1 MATSRKTKNPTLLE
15 EGVERTR
22 EALNQLTDEFEQLQK
37 NAEKRRK
44 QFEKNTE
51 RRLKKFQTEL
61 RKNSWVKEAQKQRKA
76 LERRAEKLR
85 KEIESSEPVKRANEL
100 RSDASKL
107 IETQVEGLLENM
119 RIASHSEIT
128 RLERKVA
135 SLQRKVNALEKKKT
149 TTRRRAA

>member
-1 MATSRKTKNPTLLE
+1 MPTRKTKNTNLIE

-22 EALNQLTDEFEQLQK
+22 EALSQLTDEFEHLQK

-51 RRLKKFQTEL
+51 RRIKQFQTEL

-85 KEIESSEPVKRANEL
+85 KEIEASEPVKRANEL
-100 RSDASKL
+100 RSDATKL

-119 RIASHSEIT
+119 RIASHTEVT

-135 SLQRKVNALEKKKT
+135 ALQRKVTALEKKKPAP
-149 TTRRRAA
+149 RRRAA